1 MSLLFGDYGYWATS
15 IHITEI
21 KSAMTYHPEFEK
33 GIKYFSE
40 IFKNRV
46 INKQVI
52 YCGEL
57 ENPVGEIKLLNYR
70 AMSAEKIL

>member
-1 MSLLFGDYGYWATS
+1 MSLFFGDYGYRTPS

-21 KSAMTYHPEFEK
+21 KSSMTYHPDFEK
-33 GIKYFSE
+33 GLKYFSE
-40 IFKNRV
+40 LFKNRV

-57 ENPVGEIKLLNYR
+57 ENPVENIKLLNYK
-70 AMSAEKIL
+70 AMGN